1 MATTLSAAVLL
12 VKQTADE
19 ILAASLELC
28 SLVGLPVTSWRV
40 GDPMRTLLRTQA
52 RKLESLDAVR
62 NEYARSSFLSTAE
75 GDMLTLRAAD
85 VYNVE
90 REEETFA
97 APTITVDNAGG
108 GFYAVDARGAVFSS
122 SATGATYVNQN
133 AFTINPL
140 ETGVDILLV
149 AEVGGSEGSAGLNDV
164 DTIVSPALTGV
175 SIVSS
180 TVSAGVDEQ
189 SDDGVKEQCLAS
201 LGALSPD
208 GPADAYEYVARNA
221 ELTGVEGITRAL
233 ASGDSANGTVTV
245 YVGTATAAVAAP
257 ELAEIQAAVDVWAQ
271 PLCTD
276 ATVESMS
283 PVTLAAT
290 FTIVPAAP
298 GAQDAVEAALDAY
311 YAAWDHSE
319 TGGLVAKD
327 ALASIVRQ
335 TVLDST
341 GAAPHTVVVTL
352 LGGGA
357 VDYVLTEAQFPVRG
371 TVTLA

>member
-28 SLVGLPVTSWRV
+28 SLLGLAVTSWRV

-75 GDMLTLRAAD
+75 GDMLRLRARD

-90 REEETFA
+90 AEEETFA
-97 APTITVDNAGG
+97 TPTVTVDNAGG
-108 GFYAVDARGAVFSS
+108 GYFEIDAGGLVFSS
-122 SATGATYVNQN
+122 SVSGATYVNQS
-133 AFTINPL
+133 AVVINPL
-140 ETGVDILLV
+140 ETGVDILLI
-149 AEVGGSEGSAGLNDV
+149 AEVGGSEGSAALDDV
-164 DTIVSPALTGV
+164 DTIVSPTLTGV
-175 SIVSS
+175 TCVTS
-180 TVSAGVDEQ
+180 TASAGVDAQ
-189 SDDGVKEQCLAS
+189 SDEGVKEQCLAS

-221 ELTGVEGITRAL
+221 DLTGVEGITRAL
-233 ASGDSANGTVTV
+233 ADGDSADGTVTV

-257 ELAEIQAAVDVWAQ
+257 ELANIQAAVDIWAQ

-276 ATVESMS
+276 ATVSSMS
-283 PVTLAAT
+283 PITLPAT

-298 GAQDAVEAALDAY
+298 GAQTQVETDIDAY
-311 YAAWDHSE
+311 YAAWDHSS

-327 ALASIVRQ
+327 ALAAIVRAA
-335 TVLDST
+335 VLAST
-341 GAAPHTVVVTL
+341 GSAPHTVTVTL
-352 LGGGA
+352 LGGGL
-357 VDYVLTEAQFPVRG
+357 VDYPLTQAQFPVRG

>member
-1 MATTLSAAVLL
+1 MATILSAAVLL

-28 SLVGLPVTSWRV
+28 ALVGLPVTSWRA

-75 GDMLTLRAAD
+75 GDMLTLRAQD

-90 REEETFA
+90 RDEETFA
-97 APTITVDNAGG
+97 TPTVTLDNAGG
-108 GFYAVDARGAVFSS
+108 GLFEVDARGAVFSS
-122 SATGATYVNQN
+122 SVTGATYVNQS
-133 AFTINPL
+133 AFTIDPL
-140 ETGVDILLV
+140 ETGVEVLLE
-149 AEVGGSEGSAGLNDV
+149 AEVGGSAGSAAVDDV
-164 DTIVSPALTGV
+164 DTIVSPTMTGV

-180 TVSAGVDEQ
+180 TAAIGVDAQ
-189 SDDGVKEQCLAS
+189 SDEGVVDDCLAS

-208 GPADAYEYVARNA
+208 GPADAYEFVARNEA
-221 ELTGVEGITRAL
+221 LTGVTGVTRAL
-233 ASGDSANGTVTV
+233 AAGDSADGTVTV

-257 ELAEIQAAVDVWAQ
+257 ELADIQAAVDVWAQ

-276 ATVESMS
+276 ATVVSMA
-283 PVTLAAT
+283 PVTLTST

-298 GAQDAVEAALDAY
+298 GAQSQVETALDQY
-311 YAAWDHSE
+311 YAAWDHTD

-327 ALASIVRQ
+327 ALASIVRTAVQ
-335 TVLDST
+335 EAT
-341 GAAPHTVVVTL
+341 GSAPHTVVVTL
-352 LGGGA
+352 LGGG
-357 VDYVLTEAQFPVRG
+357 VIDYVLTEAQFPVRG
-371 TVTLA
+371 TVVLA

>member
-28 SLVGLPVTSWRV
+28 SLLGLAVTSWRV

-75 GDMLTLRAAD
+75 GDMLTLRGLD

-90 REEETFA
+90 REEQTFA
-97 APTITVDNAGG
+97 TPTVTVDNAGG
-108 GFYAVDARGAVFSS
+108 GYFEIDAGGLVFSS
-122 SATGATYVNQN
+122 TVTGATYVNQS
-133 AFTINPL
+133 AVVINPL
-140 ETGVDILLV
+140 ETGVDILLI
-149 AEVGGSEGSAGLNDV
+149 AEVGGSEGSAALDDV
-164 DTIVSPALTGV
+164 DTIVSPTLTGV
-175 SIVSS
+175 TAVTS
-180 TVSAGVDEQ
+180 TASAGVDAQ
-189 SDDGVKEQCLAS
+189 SDEGVKEQCLAS

-221 ELTGVEGITRAL
+221 DLTGVEGITRAL
-233 ASGDSANGTVTV
+233 AAGDSSDGTVTV

-257 ELAEIQAAVDVWAQ
+257 ELADIQAAVDVWAQ

-276 ATVESMS
+276 ATVASMT
-283 PVTLAAT
+283 PVSLTST

-298 GAQDAVEAALDAY
+298 GAQAQVETDLDAY
-311 YAAWDHSE
+311 YADWDHGD
-319 TGGLVAKD
+319 TGGLVARD
-327 ALASIVRQ
+327 ALAAIVRAAVLTATGSAPY
-335 TVLDST
+335 TV
-341 GAAPHTVVVTL
+341 AVTL
-352 LGGGA
+352 LGGGL
-357 VDYVLTEAQFPVRG
+357 VDYTLTQAQFPVRS
-371 TVTLA
+371 TVTLV